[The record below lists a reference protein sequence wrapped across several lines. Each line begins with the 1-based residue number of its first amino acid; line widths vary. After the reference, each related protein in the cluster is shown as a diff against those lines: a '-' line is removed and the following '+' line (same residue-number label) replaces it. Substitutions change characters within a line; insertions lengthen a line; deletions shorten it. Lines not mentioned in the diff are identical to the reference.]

1 MTKEQASKIISMLKN
16 CQTALYQLDK
26 IAVFLLSCLLA
37 FVVLYC
43 IWYILARFVRF

>member
-1 MTKEQASKIISMLKN
+1 MTEKQAHQIISMLKN

-37 FVVLYC
+37 LVVLYS
-43 IWYILARFVRF
+43 IWYILVRFVRF